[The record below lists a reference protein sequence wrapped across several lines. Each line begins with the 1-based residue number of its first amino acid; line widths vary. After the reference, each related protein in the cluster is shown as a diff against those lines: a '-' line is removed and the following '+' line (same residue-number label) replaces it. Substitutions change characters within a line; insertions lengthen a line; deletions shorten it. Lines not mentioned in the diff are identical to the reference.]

1 MKKSLKKFDKTKKSP
16 YLCKTNKI
24 NHYLKKENMANLFAK
39 AKKSAPAKTTKAKD
53 EKVRIAIEDKTFFD
67 KIEKLEVLQDQMK
80 VAKAKAD
87 MISDELR
94 DLGKSEWAKLYD
106 QTGKNPGSV
115 MLEQVN
121 AEDVAQLMF
130 IPTDKYITITPERA
144 EELQETYGAEIVEE
158 ETTFS
163 FDSAMIEKYGE
174 ILSRLIEESDEIK
187 DADKEKIIKA
197 TTKYSVAKG
206 TIDKFATYGDVN
218 EVMDAVKPVVALKNV
233 EIIKG

>member
-1 MKKSLKKFDKTKKSP
+1 
-16 YLCKTNKI
+16 
-24 NHYLKKENMANLFAK
+24 MANLFTK

-53 EKVRIAIEDKTFFD
+53 EKVRLVVEDPTFFS
-67 KIEKLEVLQDQMK
+67 KVEKLEALNDQMK
-80 VAKAKAD
+80 AAKAKAD

-94 DLGKSEWAKLYD
+94 DVAKTEWLNQYER
-106 QTGKNPGSV
+106 TNKNPESV
-115 MLEQVN
+115 MICQSQ
-121 AEDVAQLMF
+121 DDDTAQFMF
-130 IPTDKYITITPERA
+130 IPMDKYITITAERA
-144 EELQETYGAEIVEE
+144 EELQETFGEEIVEE

-187 DADKEKIIKA
+187 ESDKEKIIKA

-206 TIDKFATYGDVN
+206 TIDKFATYGDVV
-218 EVMDAVKPVVALKNV
+218 EVMEAVKPVVSLKNV

>member
-1 MKKSLKKFDKTKKSP
+1 
-16 YLCKTNKI
+16 
-24 NHYLKKENMANLFAK
+24 MATGNLFSK

-53 EKVRIAIEDKTFFD
+53 EKVRLVVEDPTFFS
-67 KIEKLEVLQDQMK
+67 KVEKLEALNDQMK
-80 VAKAKAD
+80 AAKAKAD

-94 DLGKSEWAKLYD
+94 DVAKTEWLNQYER
-106 QTGKNPGSV
+106 TNKNPESV
-115 MLEQVN
+115 MICQSQ
-121 AEDVAQLMF
+121 DDDTAQFMF
-130 IPTDKYITITPERA
+130 IPMDKYITITAERA
-144 EELQETYGAEIVEE
+144 EELQETFGEEIVEE

-206 TIDKFATYGDVN
+206 TIDKFSTYGDVN
-218 EVMDAVKPVVALKNV
+218 EVMEAVKPVVSLKNV

>member
-1 MKKSLKKFDKTKKSP
+1 MG
-16 YLCKTNKI
+16 
-24 NHYLKKENMANLFAK
+24 NLFVK

-53 EKVRIAIEDKTFFD
+53 EKVRLVVEDPTFFS
-67 KIEKLEVLQDQMK
+67 KVEKLEALNDQMK
-80 VAKAKAD
+80 AAKAKAD

-94 DLGKSEWAKLYD
+94 DVAKTEWLNQYER
-106 QTGKNPGSV
+106 TNKNPESV
-115 MLEQVN
+115 MICQSQ
-121 AEDVAQLMF
+121 DDDTAQFMF
-130 IPTDKYITITPERA
+130 IPMDKYITITSDRA
-144 EELQETYGAEIVEE
+144 EELQETFGEEIVEE

-206 TIDKFATYGDVN
+206 TIDKFATYGDVV
-218 EVMDAVKPVVALKNV
+218 EVMEAVKPVVSLKNV

>member
-1 MKKSLKKFDKTKKSP
+1 
-16 YLCKTNKI
+16 
-24 NHYLKKENMANLFAK
+24 MANLFAK
-39 AKKSAPAKTTKAKD
+39 AKKSAPAKVSKAKD
-53 EKVRIAIEDKTFFD
+53 EKVRIKIEDTTFFD

-115 MLEQVN
+115 MLEQAN